1 MNKKFK
7 EIFKGKVVNK
17 AHTINTGVD
26 EFPRY
31 VLEYLIDNYCEEE
44 SFHEDFDKVVKRLK
58 ESHNIDAI
66 QEIQD
71 ALKKFKESERLK
83 NAS

>member
-1 MNKKFK
+1 MAILRCRMKS
-7 EIFKGKVVNK
+7 KVEGEVEGIK
-17 AHTINTGVD
+17 YSVD
-26 EFPRY
+26 E
-31 VLEYLIDNYCEEE
+31 
-44 SFHEDFDKVVKRLK
+44 SVVKRLK

>member
-1 MNKKFK
+1 MNKKVEGDIDGIK
-7 EIFKGKVVNK
+7 YS
-17 AHTINTGVD
+17 VD
-26 EFPRY
+26 E
-31 VLEYLIDNYCEEE
+31 
-44 SFHEDFDKVVKRLK
+44 SVVKRLK

-83 NAS
+83 NAD

>member
-1 MNKKFK
+1 MKS
-7 EIFKGKVVNK
+7 KVEGEVEGIK
-17 AHTINTGVD
+17 YSVD
-26 EFPRY
+26 E
-31 VLEYLIDNYCEEE
+31 
-44 SFHEDFDKVVKRLK
+44 SVVKRLK